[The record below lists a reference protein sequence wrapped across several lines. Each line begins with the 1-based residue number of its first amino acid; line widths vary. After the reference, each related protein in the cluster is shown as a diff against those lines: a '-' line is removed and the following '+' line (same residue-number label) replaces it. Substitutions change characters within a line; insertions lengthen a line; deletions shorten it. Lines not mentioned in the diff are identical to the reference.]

1 MLISSYFL
9 IDKPFNF
16 RRILKLWVQAVFY
29 GVIIFLIAH
38 IASPNEYPLKS
49 LLPFFVPVLRSPWW
63 FFTCYIGLV
72 CLAPFLSKTA
82 NSLSESQYRTF
93 FVILLLFGCTLTVG
107 IPYGDIMGGN
117 KGFSLIWFIVLF
129 FIGGFF
135 RKFANAI
142 SISKSRRLFLVFVLL
157 AWAFIVAKAIYRY
170 YCLGQAFILEIPA
183 YNGIGALLSFPLF
196 LWFRD
201 KTFKT
206 RHSFSSCLALFA
218 PLSFGIYLIH
228 DHPIIRNYLWHT
240 AFDWSLLTNSPW
252 MLPVMI
258 AIVLIIYLLCAG
270 LEFCRIWI
278 FKLTRLDYLIDRT
291 SDSIYSRLKS
301 ESTFLDSPE

>member
-63 FFTCYIGLV
+63 FFTCYTGLV

-135 RKFANAI
+135 ESSPTQSPFLNPDVC
-142 SISKSRRLFLVFVLL
+142 SWYLFFWLGPSL
-157 AWAFIVAKAIYRY
+157 WQKQFI
-170 YCLGQAFILEIPA
+170 
-183 YNGIGALLSFPLF
+183 GIIASVKPLF
-196 LWFRD
+196 W
-201 KTFKT
+201 K
-206 RHSFSSCLALFA
+206 
-218 PLSFGIYLIH
+218 
-228 DHPIIRNYLWHT
+228 
-240 AFDWSLLTNSPW
+240 SLLTTVLEHSFLSRFFYGFETRLLRPVILSP
-252 MLPVMI
+252 PV
-258 AIVLIIYLLCAG
+258 LLYLLLFHSVFTLFTIIQLSG
-270 LEFCRIWI
+270 TIYGTPL
-278 FKLTRLDYLIDRT
+278 LIGP
-291 SDSIYSRLKS
+291 Y
-301 ESTFLDSPE
+301 